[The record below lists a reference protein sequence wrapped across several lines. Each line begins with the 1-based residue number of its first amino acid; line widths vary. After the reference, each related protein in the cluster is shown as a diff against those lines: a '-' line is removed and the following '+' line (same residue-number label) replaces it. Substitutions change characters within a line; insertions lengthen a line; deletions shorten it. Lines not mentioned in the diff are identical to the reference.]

1 MFTRLA
7 EFRLVRSRR
16 TAPGPRQA
24 FTHCQAFTHSNDN
37 LPGLRRPAV
46 VGKRRAPTPALA
58 CHWFNR
64 DGRLEC
70 RWQVETSGDTPIGGI
85 DHPEHRTT
93 SRVAALLSTQPRGLA
108 LAG

>member
-1 MFTRLA
+1 MFAKLA
-7 EFRLVRSRR
+7 KFRRAGLRHLVASPCD
-16 TAPGPRQA
+16 AK
-24 FTHCQAFTHSNDN
+24 HSNDH
-37 LPGLRRPAV
+37 LPGFRRPAAM
-46 VGKRRAPTPALA
+46 GKRRAPTPALA

-93 SRVAALLSTQPRGLA
+93 GRVAALLSTQPRGLA